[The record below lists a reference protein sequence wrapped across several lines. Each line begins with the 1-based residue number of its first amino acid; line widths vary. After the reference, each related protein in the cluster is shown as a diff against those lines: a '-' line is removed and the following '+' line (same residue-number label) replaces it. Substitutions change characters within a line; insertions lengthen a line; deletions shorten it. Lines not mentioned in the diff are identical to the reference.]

1 MGEVSPVTLY
11 WRPGC
16 LFCVRLRRGLRRAS
30 IALNEVNIWEDRAA
44 GLTVRSLTGGTETVP
59 TVVVAGAALVN
70 PTVRQVLSEIR
81 LRAPELLSNAHARE
95 TTLRESCGALTSV
108 LARRGFGGRKNR

>member
-1 MGEVSPVTLY
+1 MGEVSPITLY

-30 IALNEVNIWEDRAA
+30 IPLTEVNIWEDRAG

-59 TVVVAGAALVN
+59 TVTVAGVALVN
-70 PTVRQVLSEIR
+70 PTVRRVLSEIR
-81 LRAPELLSNAHARE
+81 LRAPELFPDLDVSRKRLLGSNGTLAR
-95 TTLRESCGALTSV
+95 V
-108 LARRGFGGRKNR
+108 LARRGFARREDR